1 MGRKAKKKTVKNPSP
16 SPEPDAVEL
25 SASEEGEVVQS
36 TAGLL
41 RRSPRKRTGHSS
53 KSPLKKQKSSVSI
66 PEKEGDS
73 GADGGDAPPHAQQTK
88 SKKEPVKFDHNQEET
103 ILDYLEVNECL
114 WNPGHGEWMK
124 GDVKEKA
131 WNTIGAI
138 LQCDGIDVRT
148 WWNTNKDRFVREH
161 KKSKSGSGT
170 KVLSAHMQWLMTHLS
185 FYSKI

>member
-1 MGRKAKKKTVKNPSP
+1 MGRKPRKKTVKNPSP
-16 SPEPDAVEL
+16 SPEPDAVPI
-25 SASEEGEVVQS
+25 SACEEEEVVES
-36 TAGLL
+36 TGSL

-66 PEKEGDS
+66 PEDEGDS
-73 GADGGDAPPHAQQTK
+73 SADGGDAPPHAQQTK
-88 SKKEPVKFDHNQEET
+88 SKKEPVKFDCDQEET

-138 LQCDGIDVRT
+138 LQSGLGGTPIKTISSGNIRSPRV
-148 WWNTNKDRFVREH
+148 VLAL
-161 KKSKSGSGT
+161 KSSVLVCSG
-170 KVLSAHMQWLMTHLS
+170 
-185 FYSKI
+185 